1 MLFYPLREGF
11 ATNYLLT
18 LYVPRNNDLS
28 CGLRDKS
35 LSINTLNFSAG
46 VSVKGQKQR

>member
-1 MLFYPLREGF
+1 MPEVF
-11 ATNYLLT
+11 AINHPLT
-18 LYVPRNNDLS
+18 LYVTRNNDLS
-28 CGLRDKS
+28 CGLGDKS

>member
-1 MLFYPLREGF
+1 MPDLYSEVF
-11 ATNYLLT
+11 ATNYPLT
-18 LYVPRNNDLS
+18 LYVTRNSDLS

-35 LSINTLNFSAG
+35 SSINTLNFSAG